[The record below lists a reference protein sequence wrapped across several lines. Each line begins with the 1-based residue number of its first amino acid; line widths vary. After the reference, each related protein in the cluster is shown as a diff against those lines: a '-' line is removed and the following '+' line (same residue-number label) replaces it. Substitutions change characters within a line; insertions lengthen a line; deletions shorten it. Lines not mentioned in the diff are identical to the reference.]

1 MTSEAETSYRSLCSL
16 ETLRSGSKGFFRDFS
31 ENVIRVVGE
40 QWIGKV
46 FGRLASDEDRVRAV
60 FTDVKA
66 KDTVLETL
74 NRTEILY
81 RGKDASVS
89 RARRLEGFEAAAAGR
104 HRDALL
110 LFGQAVLRAP
120 SLGFSSSLFLLSS
133 FFYSFTLSRAS
144 SSNSTDP
151 LSLSLSSLFFFF
163 CFQGNATRSIED
175 LACRSRYWAEPKH
188 SSP

>member
-1 MTSEAETSYRSLCSL
+1 MTSEAETSYRNLCSL

-31 ENVIRVVGE
+31 ENAIRVVGE

-46 FGRLASDEDRVRAV
+46 FGRLTSDEDRVRVV
-60 FTDVKA
+60 FTDVKVR
-66 KDTVLETL
+66 DTVLETL

-89 RARRLEGFEAAAAGR
+89 RAKRLEGFEAAAAGR

-120 SLGFSSSLFLLSS
+120 PPGKCDAIDRGFGLPLALLGRAETFLALNQHQLALQDLS
-133 FFYSFTLSRAS
+133 FVEEMDRHLPNELR
-144 SSNSTDP
+144 
-151 LSLSLSSLFFFF
+151 
-163 CFQGNATRSIED
+163 
-175 LACRSRYWAEPKH
+175 
-188 SSP
+188 